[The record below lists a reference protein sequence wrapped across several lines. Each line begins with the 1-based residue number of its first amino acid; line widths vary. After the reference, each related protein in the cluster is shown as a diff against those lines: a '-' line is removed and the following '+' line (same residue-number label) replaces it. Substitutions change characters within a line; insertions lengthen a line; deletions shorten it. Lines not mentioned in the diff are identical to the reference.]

1 MTSAAPVPEAVPL
14 SELWAEALCF
24 AQLCTLSPED
34 GGLLAADA
42 FERGLDLTS
51 DAMDPA
57 PGPGLPP
64 LPLLLTAVRD
74 TAADWQ
80 ARGEGDSLHPEF
92 RIWLN
97 AERAARRGR
106 AARPEPLALRGLRD
120 MAEADAALL
129 WFAEV
134 ECRPAAVTARA
145 LGIDVVAAERET
157 DRARQDFRDRCLRA
171 HQEEPPSD
179 ECQGYARLLDAA
191 TRMPV
196 DAAPED
202 LRRHLRGCADCARAA
217 VCLTPFGGGP
227 AEALAEGV
235 LGWAGP
241 AYLEAR
247 RRAAGR
253 GAVPPPPS
261 RRAARTARASRTARA
276 VRAGRRIP
284 GGRAAVAGAV
294 AALAAVVCLTALVT
308 ADDSAPRSA
317 EAAPTAQGGNDGAAP
332 DGPGFPP
339 LPSPGASGA
348 SGAAEPGGS
357 ARFPEEIE
365 PSAAEHTIP
374 AADRAPSSS
383 APPAQEAPAK
393 PPAPSCTVTYEVT
406 DRWYDGFQA
415 EVTLTTRKDLHGW
428 TVGWRYSDGRR
439 VTQMWDADF
448 SQRGGTVTARAED
461 YNRDVRAGGS
471 VTFGLV
477 GTRSGTSSPPTGFT
491 LDGASCATG

>member
-1 MTSAAPVPEAVPL
+1 MTAAAPVPEAVPL
-14 SELWAEALCF
+14 SEYWAEALCF
-24 AQLCTLSPED
+24 AQLCTLTPED
-34 GGLLAADA
+34 GGRLAADA
-42 FERGLDLTS
+42 FDRGLDQAP
-51 DAMDPA
+51 DAMGTVSVPA
-57 PGPGLPP
+57 LPT

-80 ARGEGDSLHPEF
+80 ARGEGNSLQPEF

-106 AARPEPLALRGLRD
+106 APRPEPLALRGLRD

-129 WFAEV
+129 WSAEV
-134 ECRPAAVTARA
+134 ECRPATVTARV
-145 LGIDVVAAERET
+145 LGIDVAAAERET
-157 DRARQDFRDRCLRA
+157 ARAREDFRDRCLRA

-179 ECQGYARLLDAA
+179 ECHGYARLLDAA
-191 TRMPV
+191 TRMSV
-196 DAAPED
+196 EAAPED
-202 LRRHLRGCADCARAA
+202 LRRHLRGCAECARAA
-217 VCLTPFGGGP
+217 VCLTPFGDGP

-247 RRAAGR
+247 RRAAGH

-261 RRAARTARASRTARA
+261 RRAARAA
-276 VRAGRRIP
+276 RAGRTGSRLP
-284 GGRAAVAGAV
+284 RGRATVV
-294 AALAAVVCLTALVT
+294 AAAAVLAAVVGLTVLVT
-308 ADDSAPRSA
+308 TDDSAPRSA
-317 EAAPTAQGGNDGAAP
+317 QAAPTAQGGNDGTAP
-332 DGPGFPP
+332 GGPGFPP
-339 LPSPGASGA
+339 LPSPGASGT
-348 SGAAEPGGS
+348 SGAADPSGN
-357 ARFPEEIE
+357 ARLPEEIE

-374 AADRAPSSS
+374 AAEDVPSS
-383 APPAQEAPAK
+383 APPPVHDAPVK
-393 PPAPSCTVTYEVT
+393 PAPSCTITYEVT
-406 DRWYDGFQA
+406 DQWYGGFQA
-415 EVTLTTRKDLHGW
+415 EVTLTTRKDLHDW

-461 YNRDVRAGGS
+461 YNRWVRAGGS

-477 GTRSGTSSPPTGFT
+477 GSRPGVPSPPSGFT

>member
-1 MTSAAPVPEAVPL
+1 MTAAAPVPEAVPL
-14 SELWAEALCF
+14 SEYWAEVLCF

-34 GGLLAADA
+34 GGRLAADA
-42 FERGLDLTS
+42 FDRGLDQAP
-51 DAMDPA
+51 DAMDHA
-57 PGPGLPP
+57 FAPGLPT
-64 LPLLLTAVRD
+64 LPRLLTAVRD

-80 ARGEGDSLHPEF
+80 ARGEGDSLQPEF

-106 AARPEPLALRGLRD
+106 TPRPEPLALRGLRD

-129 WFAEV
+129 WSTEV
-134 ECRPAAVTARA
+134 ECRPVAVTARA
-145 LGIDVVAAERET
+145 LGVGVAAAEREA
-157 DRARQDFRDRCLRA
+157 DRAREGFRDRCLRA

-179 ECQGYARLLDAA
+179 ACQGYARLLDAA

-196 DAAPED
+196 EAAPED
-202 LRRHLRGCADCARAA
+202 LRRHLRGCAECARAA
-217 VCLTPFGGGP
+217 MCLTPLGGGP

-241 AYLEAR
+241 AYLAAR

-253 GAVPPPPS
+253 GAVPAPPS
-261 RRAARTARASRTARA
+261 RRAAR
-276 VRAGRRIP
+276 AGSRIP

-294 AALAAVVCLTALVT
+294 AALAAVICLTALVT

-317 EAAPTAQGGNDGAAP
+317 QAAPTAQGGKGGAAP

-348 SGAAEPGGS
+348 SGAPEPAES
-357 ARFPEEIE
+357 APFPEEIE

-374 AADRAPSSS
+374 AAGRAPSSA
-383 APPAQEAPAK
+383 APPAHHAPAR
-393 PPAPSCTVTYEVT
+393 PAPSCTITYEVT
-406 DRWYDGFQA
+406 DQWYDGFQA
-415 EVTLTTRKDLHGW
+415 AVTLTTRRDLGDW
-428 TVGWRYSDGRR
+428 TLGWRYSDGRR

-448 SQRGGTVTARAED
+448 SQHGGTVTARAKD
-461 YNRDVRAGGS
+461 YNRSLRAGDS

-477 GTRSGTSSPPTGFT
+477 GTRPGVSAPPSGFT

>member
-1 MTSAAPVPEAVPL
+1 MTAAAPVPEAVPL
-14 SELWAEALCF
+14 SEYWAEALCF

-34 GGLLAADA
+34 GGRLAADA
-42 FERGLDLTS
+42 FERGLDQVP
-51 DAMDPA
+51 DVMDPGFA
-57 PGPGLPP
+57 PGPLPLP
-64 LPLLLTAVRD
+64 LLPLLLTAVRD
-74 TAADWQ
+74 TAADRQ

-97 AERAARRGR
+97 SERAARRGR
-106 AARPEPLALRGLRD
+106 APRPEPLALRGLRD

-129 WFAEV
+129 WSTEV
-134 ECRPAAVTARA
+134 ECRPVAVTART
-145 LGIDVVAAERET
+145 LGIDAAAAEREI
-157 DRARQDFRDRCLRA
+157 DRAREDFRDRCLRA

-179 ECQGYARLLDAA
+179 ECQGYAGLLDAA

-196 DAAPED
+196 EAAPED

-253 GAVPPPPS
+253 GAVPPRPS
-261 RRAARTARASRTARA
+261 RRAARAARTART
-276 VRAGRRIP
+276 RTRTPR
-284 GGRAAVAGAV
+284 GRAAVAAAAAV
-294 AALAAVVCLTALVT
+294 LAAVVCVTVVVT
-308 ADDSAPRSA
+308 ADHSAPRSA
-317 EAAPTAQGGNDGAAP
+317 QAAPTAQGGNDGAAP

-339 LPSPGASGA
+339 LRSPGASGA
-348 SGAAEPGGS
+348 SGAPEPSGS
-357 ARFPEEIE
+357 APPFPEEIV

-374 AADRAPSSS
+374 AARRTPSSA
-383 APPAQEAPAK
+383 APPVRNAPVEAP
-393 PPAPSCTVTYEVT
+393 PSCTIAYEVT

-415 EVTLTTRKDLHGW
+415 SVTLTAREDLRDW

-448 SQRGGTVTARAED
+448 FQRGGTVTARAKG
-461 YNRDVRAGGS
+461 YNRWVRAGEP

-477 GTRSGTSSPPTGFT
+477 GTRYGATSPPSGFT
-491 LDGASCATG
+491 LDGAPCATA